1 MYACFA
7 YSSWYHS
14 DWAELTCLLCGNFCS
29 GVLAQVEHARF
40 DIAIVVSA
48 AHDCRQ

>member
-14 DWAELTCLLCGNFCS
+14 DWAELTCLLCDNFGS
-29 GVLAQVEHARF
+29 RVLAHVEHACF
-40 DIAIVVSA
+40 DVTIVVSA
-48 AHDCRQ
+48 AHGDRK